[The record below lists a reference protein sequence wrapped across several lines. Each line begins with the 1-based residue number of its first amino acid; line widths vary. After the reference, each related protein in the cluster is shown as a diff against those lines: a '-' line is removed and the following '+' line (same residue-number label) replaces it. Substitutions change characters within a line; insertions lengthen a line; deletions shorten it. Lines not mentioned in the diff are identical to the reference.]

1 MEVFYWIFCIW
12 VFISLVWFWAKV
24 IKALDNFN
32 KISERFLSITQK
44 FQDEVDRENK
54 LKRDDLIKASL
65 NNGKANSDE
74 FNIGDCVI
82 YPPVNRVMF
91 IREITKDGLYKCFEI
106 TDKGEE
112 FAGAYKTNQIIKY
125 NGKEL

>member
-1 MEVFYWIFCIW
+1 MEGFYLIFCIW

-54 LKRDDLIKASL
+54 LKQDELTKTIRDCFTT
-65 NNGKANSDE
+65 NSE
-74 FNIGDCVI
+74 ELKVGDCVI

-91 IREITKDGLYKCFEI
+91 IREITKDGLYKCFET
-106 TDKGEE
+106 TDNGEE
-112 FAGAYKTNQIIKY
+112 FAGIYKPNQIIKY
-125 NGKEL
+125 SGNN